1 MRLPKR
7 FSQLFAPV
15 LVCFGVLG
23 IILVVVGARKMEAS
37 LDRGKNP

>member
-15 LVCFGVLG
+15 LLVFNFLG
-23 IILVVVGARKMEAS
+23 QIMHLVGQRKEDS
-37 LDRGKNP
+37 HGTR